1 MKLGIGSVMIVL
13 ISSFIY
19 SISYILARC
28 YHKINLS
35 RSIFSVYTI
44 VFCNFYWLTNYGSKG
59 YALSIFIIY
68 ISVMLIVWE
77 NKQTIIIT
85 FIIAINII
93 LLYIIESNNPGII
106 PNYPSDKSRI
116 IDGYGSTLMYL
127 SIFVILTLLA
137 KNNYIKQYKL
147 AKQSDMLKS
156 AFLANMSHEIRTPI
170 NAIAGFSK
178 LLAKKELTKEKK
190 ENYANIIVENSNY
203 LLQLMSDIIDIS
215 MITSGQMNISL
226 QKLNINEHLDKLYIY
241 CKKLIEKSGKKM
253 IEIKTD
259 FAFKHF
265 DVLVDVIRLE
275 QILTN
280 FLSNAVKFTTEG
292 YIKIGYYTEG
302 KNIIFFVEDT
312 GIGIKEE
319 FQPFIFNRFIKG
331 ENIDNIKFERGT
343 GIGLSLSKE
352 IIEKLGGKI
361 WFTSR
366 YHEGSIFYFSLPLY
380 AAG

>member
-1 MKLGIGSVMIVL
+1 MFL
-13 ISSFIY
+13 IYFTVI
-19 SISYILARC
+19 
-28 YHKINLS
+28 
-35 RSIFSVYTI
+35 
-44 VFCNFYWLTNYGSKG
+44 
-59 YALSIFIIY
+59 IFIWDNKQI
-68 ISVMLIVWE
+68 IILSLIVTLNIIGLFILE
-77 NKQTIIIT
+77 YSNPGLVPNYNSELTRKIDSYGTIIIY
-85 FIIAINII
+85 
-93 LLYIIESNNPGII
+93 LGIF
-106 PNYPSDKSRI
+106 S
-116 IDGYGSTLMYL
+116 
-127 SIFVILTLLA
+127 ILTLTA

-147 AKQSDMLKS
+147 AKQSDMLKT

-215 MITSGQMNISL
+215 MITSGQMKISL

-265 DVLVDVIRLE
+265 DVLVDAIRLE